1 MDEHDTD
8 PRDAENRP
16 ARRTDGVP
24 ELVGRLTD
32 DTVEPAE
39 RRRLL
44 ARLTTQ
50 LARSAK
56 QAGPRAVAGG
66 QWLTDVLLQ
75 VVPHL
80 TIRDLDTLRDH
91 YDGLTGDTL
100 ADALV
105 RNASRTTAAIG
116 AAGGAL
122 AAVEWAAP
130 PTLLT
135 APVQLAAETLAVV
148 AVEVK
153 LVAELHEAY
162 GHGVRGPLTHRMTE
176 YTTAWAQQRGID
188 LASLRP
194 GAGALV
200 GAASRKQIRDRVV
213 RRFGRGFSTLGPLL
227 TGAALGA
234 VLNRRAT
241 LRLADKVR
249 KDLRKF
255 RVIEGELIR

>member
-8 PRDAENRP
+8 PADTGKRLTPRA
-16 ARRTDGVP
+16 DGVP

-32 DTVEPAE
+32 ESVEPAE

-44 ARLTTQ
+44 ARLTGQ

-66 QWLTDVLLQ
+66 HWLTDVVLQ

-80 TIRDLDTLRDH
+80 TIRDLDTLKDH
-91 YDGLTGDTL
+91 HGGRTGDDL
-100 ADALV
+100 AEALV
-105 RNASRTTAAIG
+105 RNAARTTAAIG
-116 AAGGAL
+116 AAGGAV
-122 AAVEWAAP
+122 AALEWAAP
-130 PTLLT
+130 PTLLS

-153 LVAELHEAY
+153 LVAELHHVY
-162 GHGVRGPLTHRMTE
+162 GHRIQGPLTHRMIE
-176 YTTAWAQQRGID
+176 YTNAWAEQRGVD

-234 VLNRRAT
+234 SLNRRAT
-241 LRLADKVR
+241 HRLADRVR
-249 KDLRKF
+249 KDLRKL